1 MVIGAAPA
9 ERWRT
14 GRSPALWIG
23 SADARQDFP
32 ARAARPAMFPEIGGT
47 GQAHRRQPRVDPVQA
62 IVADHDRLSR
72 SVQGP
77 ADEIA
82 KITISLPH
90 GACLSHRSAAV
101 TASTFPPRPKP
112 HRNSG

>member
-77 ADEIA
+77 AAELA
-82 KITISLPH
+82 TFTRSLPP
-90 GACLSHRSAAV
+90 G
-101 TASTFPPRPKP
+101 PRPTP
-112 HRNSG
+112 PSAGLTAP

>member
-77 ADEIA
+77 ADELA
-82 KITISLPH
+82 KFTMSLPH
-90 GACLSHRSAAV
+90 GALPSHLSAAFAAP
-101 TASTFPPRPKP
+101 TLHP
-112 HRNSG
+112 